1 MMHNNL
7 FIFNFKKLLALV
19 LTFAV
24 FVGVCKG
31 LDYLFVQPDEFGRI
45 TWHSFYAQEEN
56 IDNLF
61 VGSSHVY
68 CDIDPYVLDEL
79 NGQNNF
85 NLSVGNMRLNNMYYS
100 IREANRYHD
109 LKNVVVEMYYDT
121 LMGSMGDFH
130 SENTVPDAWYSSDYM
145 HLSWNKLAY
154 IWNLS
159 EKEQYL
165 DTIFPFTRFRSYLFD
180 TGFVQ
185 SVVASKQTDD
195 YKNYVYHVEDE
206 SGTVEFQD
214 KGYGYTTRTL
224 SAESR
229 NIRISTSLD
238 NGEQI
243 TDDAEEY
250 LRKII
255 EYCQKEDIR
264 LTLIVSPIYALQLF
278 STGDYD
284 AYRTQIAAIADEYDV
299 PFYDFNLVKSE
310 YLDIQQPE
318 NFMDTGHLNATGAA
332 AFSTM
337 LWQVLQQEESDN
349 QEFFYDSFQEKMEQE
364 TDQAW
369 GVCYYTSEDGSD
381 NVMIIAS
388 NKTALSEFSVTA
400 APYDSDART
409 ILDRDTSN
417 VFTVPVDEHGALQIE
432 IRRIDT
438 GNVQELTIYY

>member
-1 MMHNNL
+1 
-7 FIFNFKKLLALV
+7 
-19 LTFAV
+19 
-24 FVGVCKG
+24 
-31 LDYLFVQPDEFGRI
+31 
-45 TWHSFYAQEEN
+45 
-56 IDNLF
+56 
-61 VGSSHVY
+61 
-68 CDIDPYVLDEL
+68 
-79 NGQNNF
+79 
-85 NLSVGNMRLNNMYYS
+85 MR
-100 IREANRYHD
+100 
-109 LKNVVVEMYYDT
+109 
-121 LMGSMGDFH
+121 F
-130 SENTVPDAWYSSDYM
+130 
-145 HLSWNKLAY
+145 SWNKLAY

-159 EKEQYL
+159 EKEQYINTL
-165 DTIFPFTRFRSYLFD
+165 FPFTRFRSYLFD
-180 TGFVQ
+180 TNFVQ
-185 SVVASKQTDD
+185 SVVESKQTDD

-224 SAESR
+224 SAEDR
-229 NIRISTSLD
+229 KLYISTSLD

-243 TDDAEEY
+243 TEDAGEY

-299 PFYDFNLVKSE
+299 PFYDFNLVKAE

-318 NFMDTGHLNATGAA
+318 NFMDTGHLNATGAVP
-332 AFSTM
+332 FSTL

-349 QEFFYDSFQEKMEQE
+349 QEYFYDSFQEKMEQE
-364 TDQAW
+364 PDQAW
-369 GVCYYTSEDGSD
+369 GVCYYTSEDGSN

-388 NKTALSEFSVTA
+388 NKTSLSEFSVTA

-417 VFTVPVDEHGALQIE
+417 VFTVPVDEHGTLQIE